1 MRTKKIFATTI
12 LGLSLFLSTG
22 CSTKKEEFNKPA
34 EYWYQQM
41 IKEVARGDLE
51 KADTSYTSLQSE
63 HIRSILLQEAML
75 IMADAHMDHE
85 EYTLA
90 NYYLDEY
97 IKRYADKKATEYAKY
112 LKVKA
117 GFLGF
122 KKPLRDQQLLL
133 DTTKDA
139 ESFLKEYPSS
149 VYKAHVDS
157 MLMKLYLGQKQLNED
172 IASLYDRTGKP
183 NAAKKYREEANS
195 TGVAG
200 VQYEKAVSPWYRRAF
215 EMK

>member
-1 MRTKKIFATTI
+1 MNRIKLLSISGAVMLSI
-12 LGLSLFLSTG
+12 LFSG
-22 CSTKKEEFNKPA
+22 CGTKKEEFNKPA

-41 IKEVARGDLE
+41 LKEISRGDLE

-63 HIRSILLQEAML
+63 HIRSILLPEAMMIL
-75 IMADAHMDHE
+75 AEAHMDNE

-97 IKRYADKKATEYAKY
+97 VKRYGDKKSTEFAKY

-117 GFLGF
+117 GFMGF

-139 ESFLKEYPSS
+139 EEFLKEYPRSI
-149 VYKAHVDS
+149 YRAYVDS
-157 MLMKLYLGQKQLNED
+157 ILLKLYLGQRQINED
-172 IASLYDRTGKP
+172 IAGLYGRTGKP
-183 NAAKKYREEANS
+183 NAAKKYMEDVNA

-200 VQYEKAVSPWYRRAF
+200 IQYEKAVSPWYRQIF